1 MACGIQKRADSRE
14 RRHLTKPSGMARIWR
29 GREETGECFQA
40 NDSMC
45 TGLEAGSEAS
55 DSWGPGQFLSRAV
68 VTAASVD
75 HQRDDSIGMPG
86 GDRDSGA
93 GISQQADQESWQE
106 GMEA

>member
-1 MACGIQKRADSRE
+1 
-14 RRHLTKPSGMARIWR
+14 
-29 GREETGECFQA
+29 
-40 NDSMC
+40 MC

-86 GDRDSGA
+86 EDRDSGA
-93 GISQQADQESWQE
+93 GIDPVGGFAPPSTSQMTLGEL
-106 GMEA
+106 